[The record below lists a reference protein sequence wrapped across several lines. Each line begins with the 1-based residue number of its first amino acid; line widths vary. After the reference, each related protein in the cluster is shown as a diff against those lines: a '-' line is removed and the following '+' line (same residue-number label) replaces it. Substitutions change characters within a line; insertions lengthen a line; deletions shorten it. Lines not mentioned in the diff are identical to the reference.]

1 MTHPKETSINLSPEQ
16 SLSESS
22 KLLFQDLSFQEL
34 IKQAKGFVEKE
45 LWDEAITSYQKAL
58 AIQPVPQAWIYLALG
73 PLLVR
78 KGRIDEA
85 IECYKRAIALNPEV
99 DKTYTQMGIALEEKQ
114 LTSEAISSYHKAIK
128 LNRDQ
133 PAWLYQR
140 LANALHQRAVEDY
153 NQSAI
158 NYMAAMSLQDRFSNF
173 DKVSSLLQKTSS
185 SLEEH
190 TEQSIQTLWKTL
202 DTKENTENS
211 ASYVFAR
218 HLTEFGFF

>member
-99 DKTYTQMGIALEEKQ
+99 DKTYTQM
-114 LTSEAISSYHKAIK
+114 
-128 LNRDQ
+128 
-133 PAWLYQR
+133 
-140 LANALHQRAVEDY
+140 
-153 NQSAI
+153 
-158 NYMAAMSLQDRFSNF
+158 
-173 DKVSSLLQKTSS
+173 
-185 SLEEH
+185 
-190 TEQSIQTLWKTL
+190 
-202 DTKENTENS
+202 
-211 ASYVFAR
+211 
-218 HLTEFGFF
+218 